1 LEEGFEKVTAQTC
14 QAALLDMRREED
26 RYWIEDMEADEGLES
41 EG

>member
-26 RYWIEDMEADEGLES
+26 RY
-41 EG
+41 